1 MLFNSFLKEGDFW
14 FRELRSQ
21 NFCWLLG
28 DGCWMAS
35 FASISDGFVNFVRRP
50 SVCAQ
55 PPFIKLRSQ
64 NFWWMRGVGCW
75 MASFA
80 SISDGFVNF
89 VRRPSVCAQ
98 PPKRKQSFVNKF
110 TLKLA
115 HNKLFLYWWVLFF
128 RSFALMQKNQKIKS
142 GNPQLKND
150 IFF

>member
-1 MLFNSFLKEGDFW
+1 
-14 FRELRSQ
+14 
-21 NFCWLLG
+21 
-28 DGCWMAS
+28 
-35 FASISDGFVNFVRRP
+35 
-50 SVCAQ
+50 
-55 PPFIKLRSQ
+55 
-64 NFWWMRGVGCW
+64 

-128 RSFALMQKNQKIKS
+128 RSFALMQKNQKIKP

-150 IFF
+150 IFFLKIPELERLFGFSFICWIYSLFKQRNFLNEKNIVFLYACGFLGQGFVNFVRRFFDRCWVTDVGSCK

>member
-1 MLFNSFLKEGDFW
+1 
-14 FRELRSQ
+14 
-21 NFCWLLG
+21 
-28 DGCWMAS
+28 
-35 FASISDGFVNFVRRP
+35 
-50 SVCAQ
+50 
-55 PPFIKLRSQ
+55 
-64 NFWWMRGVGCW
+64 MRGVGCW

-128 RSFALMQKNQKIKS
+128 SFFCFDAKEPKDQAGKSLAKKLYFFLKIPELERLFGFSFICWIYSLFKQRNFLNEKNIVFLYACGFLGQ
-142 GNPQLKND
+142 GFVNFVRR
-150 IFF
+150 FFDRCWVTDVGSCK